1 MTVSRA
7 AYPVAGGANWAD
19 RVALIA
25 ALGLFLTYSQFWVF
39 AILGE
44 AGDPASNSLVRLLYL
59 PAYGAAAIMFLLGP
73 GATLKALSRQPFLL
87 LLLAMVA
94 ISTFWSI
101 APAET
106 FRRTVA
112 IYFTT
117 LGGIMLGARYRWTQ
131 LSQILAGSFAA
142 VAVMSFLVAVFLPSF
157 GVMSTLFPGAWRG
170 MWPEKNA
177 LGSIMSLGFVVIAAA
192 AVLNPRQAKWWWP
205 LAGVALLVLIMS
217 TSKTSLV
224 AMLLGLGGLIFV
236 AMARRNPAAG
246 VATTWMAILGILMF
260 AGVALFAADLF
271 FEVLGKDATLT
282 GRSKIWEAALR
293 QIEQRPW
300 TGYGYG
306 VVWDQKGAW
315 GPLAWIIKQSG
326 FTPQHAHNAW
336 IEQWLGM
343 GVVGLAA
350 FGLFFLQAIV
360 LAILA
365 VYRDPGAYLAVPVVI
380 VYTLMTLTESV
391 AVTYHDFRWVLFVAI
406 ATKLALP
413 DPPESERQDWA

>member
-1 MTVSRA
+1 
-7 AYPVAGGANWAD
+7 
-19 RVALIA
+19 
-25 ALGLFLTYSQFWVF
+25 
-39 AILGE
+39 
-44 AGDPASNSLVRLLYL
+44 
-59 PAYGAAAIMFLLGP
+59 
-73 GATLKALSRQPFLL
+73 
-87 LLLAMVA
+87 
-94 ISTFWSI
+94 
-101 APAET
+101 
-106 FRRTVA
+106 
-112 IYFTT
+112 
-117 LGGIMLGARYRWTQ
+117 
-131 LSQILAGSFAA
+131 
-142 VAVMSFLVAVFLPSF
+142 
-157 GVMSTLFPGAWRG
+157 
-170 MWPEKNA
+170 
-177 LGSIMSLGFVVIAAA
+177 
-192 AVLNPRQAKWWWP
+192 
-205 LAGVALLVLIMS
+205 
-217 TSKTSLV
+217 
-224 AMLLGLGGLIFV
+224 
-236 AMARRNPAAG
+236 
-246 VATTWMAILGILMF
+246 MF

-413 DPPESERQDWA
+413 DPPGSERQDWA